1 VTIHVPT
8 RQLQTG
14 QLQTQTRPG
23 PATDEVD
30 SLPLASFASVRLAVV
45 LWGGLVLVDLGRL
58 AHAPSYLD
66 LALVA
71 LLVAAASIRMRAGTA
86 VAAALVGWLLVD
98 GFVEHRYGSLGYDGL
113 PDTARLALLVA
124 VAVVATRVHR

>member
-1 VTIHVPT
+1 VTIQVPT
-8 RQLQTG
+8 RQG
-14 QLQTQTRPG
+14 SSS
-23 PATDEVD
+23 EVD
-30 SLPLASFASVRLAVV
+30 QLPLARFASIRLAVV
-45 LWGGLVLVDLGRL
+45 LWGGLALVDLGRL

-98 GFVEHRYGSLGYDGL
+98 GFVTHRYGALGYDGT
-113 PDTARLALLVA
+113 PDLARLALLTA
-124 VAVVATRVHR
+124 VAVLATRVHR

>member
-1 VTIHVPT
+1 MTIHVPT
-8 RQLQTG
+8 RQLQTE
-14 QLQTQTRPG
+14 TRPG

-30 SLPLASFASVRLAVV
+30 SLPLASFASVRMAVV
-45 LWGGLVLVDLGRL
+45 LWGGLVLVDLCRL

-113 PDTARLALLVA
+113 PDLARLALLLA